1 MVDERLILLVLMLL
15 GVLARNALIVA
26 SAGMLLILH
35 FMRLQIVFGLLHR
48 RGIEV
53 GLIFLLVAVLIPF
66 ASGEI
71 GWREIRG
78 SFVSIQG
85 LAGIIGGV
93 VAAVLSAHGISLL
106 HGQPEVSVGL
116 LIGTIL
122 GVVLFKGI
130 PVGPL
135 AAAGFAALLLAA
147 LR

>member
-1 MVDERLILLVLMLL
+1 MGDERLILLLLMIL

-26 SAGMLLILH
+26 SAGVLLIMH
-35 FMRLQIVFGLLHR
+35 FMRLGIVFTLLQR

-53 GLIFLLVAVLIPF
+53 GLIFLLIAVLIPF
-66 ASGEI
+66 ASGEV
-71 GWREIRG
+71 GWRDIRM
-78 SFVSIQG
+78 SFVSWHG

-106 HGQPEVSVGL
+106 QGQPEVSVGL
-116 LIGTIL
+116 LVGTIL